1 MSQTAQVDRS
11 RFYAAGERFPL
22 DVFFH
27 PQRIAVIGASDRS
40 NSVGRTVFAN
50 LLAESF
56 SGEVLPVNPGH
67 RTLMGRECYPTIQ
80 DVPGNIDL
88 AVVATPAAIV
98 PQVMREIGAA
108 AIPGAL
114 VISAGFRERG
124 PQGAALEQEMLDAAN
139 RFGIR
144 VIGPNSLGISC
155 PLNGLNATFAG
166 TTALPGKIGFLSQSG
181 ALCTAV
187 LDWSLRERIGFS
199 VFASLGA
206 MADVDWGDMIL
217 HLGAD
222 YNTRSILIYMESI
235 GDPRSFLSAAREV
248 ALTRPI
254 IVLKGGRSPL
264 AAPATAAHLGNHPGD
279 DAVLDAAFRRCGVLR
294 VNTIADLFSMAEMLG
309 RVPRPAGPRLTILT
323 NAGGPGVLATD
334 ALVSNGG
341 ALAEIPPDTL
351 AALDEVLPEH
361 WSHGNPIDLLG
372 DAGPERYEHAI
383 NLIVKNPH
391 SDGLLVVLTPQ
402 AMTDPL
408 RTAEILRTA
417 GKKTRKP
424 ILASWMGGASVAA
437 GEAILHEI
445 PIPTFAY
452 PDAAALAFC
461 RLWQHSCNL
470 RALYET
476 PALIGEDDDDAPDRA
491 RAGAIIRQAR
501 QAGRYRLDP
510 AEAQAILEAY
520 DISTV
525 ELPGARR
532 YPLQLR
538 LWPDPQLGRVI
549 QLALGGV
556 WTNVIEDRTTG
567 LPPLNTTLARR
578 MLERLSIYSAL
589 SGRDH
594 SPPVDIAA
602 LEALLVRFSHLA
614 VEQPWIKEVIINP
627 LQLWRE
633 EISARAVQ
641 INLYGPEVAADDLP
655 PLAIRPYPQQ
665 YVQNWVSR
673 SGLPVL
679 FRPIRPEDE
688 PLMVDFH
695 HTLSEQSVYY
705 RYFYPLK
712 LSARIDHERLAR
724 VCFTDYS
731 RSIVL
736 VAECQDPEREEH
748 RILAVG
754 RINRIRNT
762 DDAEFAVLVS
772 DEFHGRGLGNELLR
786 QLIGI
791 ARAEQ
796 IARIKATILPE
807 NSAMQAIAGR
817 MGFKLRH
824 GPEGMIEAIM
834 EL

>member
-1 MSQTAQVDRS
+1 MSQTAQLDRT
-11 RFYAAGERFPL
+11 RLYAPGERFPL
-22 DVFFH
+22 DVFFN
-27 PQRIAVIGASDRS
+27 PQRIAVIGASDRPD
-40 NSVGRTVFAN
+40 SVGGTVFAN
-50 LLAESF
+50 LLSERF
-56 SGEVLPVNPGH
+56 SGDVVPVNPFH
-67 RTLMGRECYPTIQ
+67 STLMGRECYPTIE
-80 DVPGNIDL
+80 DVPGMIDL
-88 AVVATPAAIV
+88 AVVVTPAKIV
-98 PQVMREIGAA
+98 PQIMCEIGAA
-108 AIPGAL
+108 GVPGAL

-124 PQGAALEQEMLDAAN
+124 PQGAALEQEMLAAAHEY
-139 RFGIR
+139 GIR

-166 TTALPGKIGFLSQSG
+166 TTALAGKIGFLSQSG

-222 YNTRSILIYMESI
+222 YNTRSILIYMENI

-248 ALTRPI
+248 ALTKPI

-264 AAPATAAHLGNHPGD
+264 ARPATAAHLGSHPGD
-279 DAVLDAAFRRCGVLR
+279 DAVLDAAFRRCGVLQ
-294 VNTIADLFSMAEMLG
+294 VDTLADLFSMAEMLG

-341 ALAEIPPDTL
+341 ALAEIPADRL
-351 AALDEVLPEH
+351 AALDELLPEH

-372 DAGPERYEHAI
+372 DAGPERYEKAI
-383 NLIVKNPH
+383 NLILKNPH
-391 SDGLLVVLTPQ
+391 SDGLLVILTPQ
-402 AMTDPL
+402 AMTDPT
-408 RTAEILRTA
+408 RTAEILRA
-417 GKKTRKP
+417 ASKKTRKP
-424 ILASWMGGASVAA
+424 ILASWMGGESVAA

-461 RLWQHSCNL
+461 QLWRHTCNL

-476 PALIGEDDDDAPDRA
+476 PALIGEEEDDAPDRA
-491 RAGAIIRQAR
+491 RADEIIQQAR
-501 QAGRYRLDP
+501 QAGRSKLDP
-510 AEAQAILEAY
+510 AEARAILEAY
-520 DISTV
+520 DIATV
-525 ELPGARR
+525 ELPGAPR

-578 MLERLSIYSAL
+578 MLERLSIYRAL
-589 SGRDH
+589 SGQNH
-594 SPPVDIAA
+594 APPVDIAA
-602 LEALLVRFSHLA
+602 LEILLVRFSHLA
-614 VEQPWIKEVIINP
+614 VEQPWIREVIINP

-641 INLYGPEVAADDLP
+641 ISLYGPEVKEADLP

-665 YVQNWVSR
+665 YVQPWLSR
-673 SGLPVL
+673 GGLEVL

-695 HTLSEQSVYY
+695 HTLSEQSVYL

-724 VCFTDYS
+724 VCFIDYS

-736 VAECQDPEREEH
+736 VAENQDSQSEER

-754 RINRIRNT
+754 RLNRIRNT

-772 DEFHGRGLGNELLR
+772 DDFHGQGLGSELMR
-786 QLIGI
+786 RLIGI
-791 ARAEQ
+791 ARAEH

-817 MGFKLRH
+817 MGFTLRH
-824 GPEGMIEAIM
+824 GAEGMIEAV
-834 EL
+834 LQL